1 MRTTFSGLTRLSDI
15 LDSAVQED
23 TPYRAE
29 GTDTPT
35 MPIRHFIIPLL
46 PIPVTAS
53 ATSKKLPRLS
63 RHELRRGLLLL
74 HPENLEIRVLRPD

>member
-23 TPYRAE
+23 TPYRPE

-35 MPIRHFIIPLL
+35 MPIRHFINPF
-46 PIPVTAS
+46 
-53 ATSKKLPRLS
+53 ATNTRYCVGTLKKS
-63 RHELRRGLLLL
+63 FHA
-74 HPENLEIRVLRPD
+74 